1 MKKLYLSKKDS
12 KIFGICGGIGEALD
26 IDPTLVRL
34 ALVFICVA
42 TAVIPCLVTYLA
54 GYFIIPD
61 APLEPPAET
70 EK

>member
-1 MKKLYLSKKDS
+1 MKRIYLSKTDR
-12 KIFGICGGIGEALD
+12 KIFGICGGVSEVYD

-34 ALVFICVA
+34 ALVFICVV

-61 APLEPPAET
+61 KPPTQEDET

>member
-1 MKKLYLSKKDS
+1 MKRIYLSKTDR
-12 KIFGICGGIGEALD
+12 KIFGICGGISEVHD

-42 TAVIPCLVTYLA
+42 TAVIPCLITYLA

-61 APLEPPAET
+61 KPQKQTDET
-70 EK
+70 KP

>member
-1 MKKLYLSKKDS
+1 MKRLYLSKTDR
-12 KIFGICGGIGEALD
+12 KIFGICGGIGQVYE

-42 TAVIPCLVTYLA
+42 TAVIPCMVTYLA

-61 APLEPPAET
+61 KPPAQNNES
-70 EK
+70 EM